1 MVGGRDRYN
10 LPGIG
15 PFLITKEIAEEYIK
29 IHTESDLKLTLRV
42 ELSSEKGISEQR
54 IEEIKA
60 ALREL
65 GMDDNICLSE
75 RNRPDD
81 A

>member
-1 MVGGRDRYN
+1 M
-10 LPGIG
+10 
-15 PFLITKEIAEEYIK
+15 
-29 IHTESDLKLTLRV
+29 ESDLKLTLRV

-54 IEEIKA
+54 IVEIKA

-65 GMDDNICLSE
+65 GMDDNVCLSE

-81 A
+81 DA

>member
-1 MVGGRDRYN
+1 M
-10 LPGIG
+10 PGIG
-15 PFLITKEIAEEYIK
+15 TFLITKETAEEYIR
-29 IHTESDLKLTLRV
+29 IHTVNDLKLTLRV

-65 GMDDNICLSE
+65 GMGDNVCLSE

-81 A
+81 DA

>member
-1 MVGGRDRYN
+1 MN
-10 LPGIG
+10 
-15 PFLITKEIAEEYIK
+15 
-29 IHTESDLKLTLRV
+29 DLKLTLRV

-54 IEEIKA
+54 IEDIKA

-65 GMDDNICLSE
+65 DMGDNVCLSE

-81 A
+81 DA

>member
-1 MVGGRDRYN
+1 MGAGTDTTCPV
-10 LPGIG
+10 LA
-15 PFLITKEIAEEYIK
+15 LSSQQKKTAEEYIK
-29 IHTESDLKLTLRV
+29 IHMESDLKLTLRV

-54 IEEIKA
+54 IVEIKA

-65 GMDDNICLSE
+65 GMDDNVCLSE

-81 A
+81 DA